1 MKQQIHNSII
11 LALAITVSIFS
22 STTELYAQQ
31 QTESVYQSEF
41 IGSFCRVQTF
51 SCQSSKGAIYIGEV
65 VSDDGHEFGVID
77 EFLGLVVLSKDQIAS
92 VEKIDLDP
100 SEMNKNS
107 EPFVPK
113 GAFTTRNIF
122 TANAFHIEKG
132 KHYAMFN
139 LYGPEVHVAVND
151 RLNVGAIA
159 TWIGSPIGLET
170 KYTLTDDDSKVKFA
184 VGAIGGNGGYLTQ
197 FKYNTGLVWGT
208 LTMGTRQN
216 NVSLSGGYFAFQT
229 QDMWVEPGVYL
240 INEYERDWDL
250 SWEEQVVNLF
260 DVQSRNLNF
269 KSPVVSV
276 AGALRV
282 GRKTSLIFD
291 SMFFPK
297 IKSGTSSNT
306 YYNYVYDENGDL
318 SYEVQVTDVE
328 ETGSR
333 KLAVI
338 MPGCRIQSTSNKAFQ
353 FSVAGIMYT
362 NNDGDFIPIPIP
374 MCSWFRGF

>member
-1 MKQQIHNSII
+1 MKQQLHIFISI
-11 LALAITVSIFS
+11 ALAITFTFFTGS
-22 STTELYAQQ
+22 SELYSQNDPE
-31 QTESVYQSEF
+31 TVYQSEF
-41 IGSFCRVQTF
+41 VGSICRVQTMPY
-51 SCQSSKGAIYIGEV
+51 QSSKGAIYIGEV
-65 VSDDGHEFGVID
+65 VADDGYEFSIID

-92 VEKIDLDP
+92 IEKVDMEP
-100 SEMNKNS
+100 SEMNKNN

-122 TANAFHIEKG
+122 SANAFHIEKG

-159 TWIGSPIGLET
+159 TWIGSPMGIEA

-216 NVSLSGGYFAFQT
+216 NVSLSGGYFTFQT
-229 QDMWVEPGVYL
+229 QEMWVEPGVYN
-240 INEYERDWDL
+240 IHEDARYYDL
-250 SWEEQVVNLF
+250 SWEEQILDLFNLE
-260 DVQSRNLNF
+260 SHNLNY
-269 KSPVVSV
+269 KSPVFSI

-291 SMFFPK
+291 SMFFPQ
-297 IKSGTSSNT
+297 IKSGTSSDT
-306 YYNYVYDENGDL
+306 DINYIYDENGDTI
-318 SYEVQVTDVE
+318 YEVTITDVE
-328 ETGSR
+328 DSGSR

-338 MPGCRIQSTSNKAFQ
+338 MPGCRIQTTSSKAFQ

-362 NNDGDFIPIPIP
+362 DNNGDFTPIPIP